1 MSHHNHHHHRHTLT
15 SHPLQCNGW
24 RCTLEL
30 CERAS
35 SSMLFRLVK
44 CFSAYRQVRQTS
56 LAFGPQHPAAHGI
69 LKLQLYLTGETIR
82 WLDPQFGL
90 LHRGTEK
97 LFESRNLLQS
107 LPYFDRFDYV
117 ANLFQEHAFCL
128 AVEALHAANT
138 FLQAPVLFARRIFDE
153 LSRILNHL
161 LTLSATALDLSAMG
175 PIFWAFEE
183 RENILELCEQA
194 SGARMHTAMYRP
206 FFFDFS
212 VFTNSFINELAQF
225 LTRCARS
232 LSGAFLGLLNNRSL
246 KSRLAGVG
254 QISKS
259 KVQAYGLSGIIA
271 RSAGVFLDQ
280 RYQGL
285 NAGQSSSLACRTF
298 LGKRGDN
305 LDRFLIRVKET
316 AESFRTISQAV
327 QLLRAKP
334 KSLRLSSIVGSTI
347 TVNKLGTRV
356 LRRKQLRCGGWLYK
370 IFGFFF
376 YGLNLAAV
384 AAIAG
389 ITNPDV
395 RSFSTA
401 FTGFWGAEANF
412 MQAVLQPTRGKFS
425 SMESLISHFRVTSEG
440 WPTSPGFTYQ
450 TVESPKGEVG
460 VTLVSNGTSKPTRLK
475 LRTPVS
481 HNMHLIPTVSI
492 GSIFAD
498 FVATFCSLDIVL
510 GEIDR

>member
-1 MSHHNHHHHRHTLT
+1 
-15 SHPLQCNGW
+15 
-24 RCTLEL
+24 
-30 CERAS
+30 
-35 SSMLFRLVK
+35 
-44 CFSAYRQVRQTS
+44 
-56 LAFGPQHPAAHGI
+56 
-69 LKLQLYLTGETIR
+69 LQLYLTGDTIR

-97 LFESRNLLQS
+97 LFESRNLLQA

-128 AVEALHAANT
+128 AVESLHAAKT
-138 FLQAPVLFARRIFDE
+138 LLTAPVLIARRVFDE
-153 LSRILNHL
+153 LSRVLNHL

-194 SGARMHTAMYRP
+194 SGARMHTALYRP

-212 VFTNSFINELAQF
+212 VFTGSFLNELAQF
-225 LTRCARS
+225 LTRCSRS

-254 QISKS
+254 QVSKS
-259 KVQAYGLSGIIA
+259 KIQGYGLSGILA

-280 RYQGL
+280 RYF
-285 NAGQSSSLACRTF
+285 NAQSTSYAGISARTF

-305 LDRFLIRVKET
+305 LDRFLIRIKET
-316 AESFRTISQAV
+316 AESFRLLSQ
-327 QLLRAKP
+327 
-334 KSLRLSSIVGSTI
+334 SLQSF
-347 TVNKLGTRV
+347 KLGTRTKSYSRTHTPSAVGLAFVMYKEFSKGLGSAFFRYLARGLVIAFFKKATRV
-356 LRRKQLRCGGWLYK
+356 LGVGGIRLQTLSYRGQLTANVAPMTLVH
-370 IFGFFF
+370 
-376 YGLNLAAV
+376 AV
-384 AAIAG
+384 VH
-389 ITNPDV
+389 P
-395 RSFSTA
+395 S
-401 FTGFWGAEANF
+401 
-412 MQAVLQPTRGKFS
+412 RGKFS
-425 SMESLISHFRVTSEG
+425 SMESLITHFRVTSEG
-440 WPTSPGFTYQ
+440 WPTNPGFSYQ
-450 TVESPKGEVG
+450 SVESPKGEVG
-460 VTLVSNGTSKPTRLK
+460 VTLVSSGTSKPSRLK

>member
-1 MSHHNHHHHRHTLT
+1 MGAVSKL
-15 SHPLQCNGW
+15 W
-24 RCTLEL
+24 L
-30 CERAS
+30 CS
-35 SSMLFRLVK
+35 SSVQLKAHFNLEISFGSSCVGLRK
-44 CFSAYRQVRQTS
+44 YFSTIHRQIRQAS

-69 LKLQLYLTGETIR
+69 LKLQLYLTGDTIR

-97 LFESRNLLQS
+97 LFESRNLLQA

-128 AVEALHAANT
+128 AVESLHSSKSLLT
-138 FLQAPVLFARRIFDE
+138 APVLIARRVFDE

-194 SGARMHTAMYRP
+194 SGARMHTALYRP

-212 VFTNSFINELAQF
+212 IFTNSLLNELAQF
-225 LTRCARS
+225 LTRCTRS

-254 QISKS
+254 QVSKT
-259 KVQAYGLSGIIA
+259 KVQTYGLSGILA
-271 RSAGVFLDQ
+271 RSAGCFIDQ
-280 RYQGL
+280 RYFNLQGS
-285 NAGQSSSLACRTF
+285 NYTALACRTF

-305 LDRFLIRVKET
+305 LDRFLLRVKET
-316 AESFRTISQAV
+316 AESFRVLSQSLQSFKFSPKSKYSKVSCNLSKHTPVVLQV
-327 QLLRAKP
+327 QALRALNAMFIVWLGRSMRLFFL
-334 KSLRLSSIVGSTI
+334 SLRVKFSPTYAWGRS
-347 TVNKLGTRV
+347 NN
-356 LRRKQLRCGGWLYK
+356 
-370 IFGFFF
+370 
-376 YGLNLAAV
+376 LNLSIKPTMSALIHA
-384 AAIAG
+384 
-389 ITNPDV
+389 T
-395 RSFSTA
+395 
-401 FTGFWGAEANF
+401 
-412 MQAVLQPTRGKFS
+412 LQPSKGKFS
-425 SMESLISHFRVTSEG
+425 SMENLISHFRLTSEG
-440 WPTSPGFTYQ
+440 WPTNPGFSYQ
-450 TVESPKGEVG
+450 SVESPKGEVG
-460 VTLVSNGTSKPTRLK
+460 VTLISNGTSKPTRLK

-481 HNMHLIPTVSI
+481 HNMHLIPTISI